1 MPLRQNQKKWSLL
14 SKKSSNMKDQFPE
27 LFLENQLCF
36 PLYATSRLIT
46 KLYTPFLKELDITYP
61 QYLVLLALWQNDKL
75 SVKSIG
81 EALFLE
87 SNTLTPLLK
96 RLEQKNIIQR
106 NRSSQ
111 DERAVIVSLTS
122 KGSELKYLAKEIPH
136 KIVASF
142 QEADMNET
150 EIIGF
155 QKNLFQLLKI
165 LKHR

>member
-1 MPLRQNQKKWSLL
+1 M
-14 SKKSSNMKDQFPE
+14 
-27 LFLENQLCF
+27 
-36 PLYATSRLIT
+36 
-46 KLYTPFLKELDITYP
+46 
-61 QYLVLLALWQNDKL
+61 
-75 SVKSIG
+75 KSIG

-122 KGSELKYLAKEIPH
+122 KGSELKYKAKEIPH

-142 QEADMNET
+142 QEAEMNET